1 MESLKTKTLAEIY
14 IRQGHLQEAFEIY
27 QALAEKDPGDQDARE
42 KMKYLSQRLGF
53 LSSGPP
59 TARSKEEKIHVLE
72 GWLANIQNRRKR

>member
-27 QALAEKDPGDQDARE
+27 RALAEKDPGDRDARE
-42 KMKYLSQRLGF
+42 KLKYLSQRLGF
-53 LSSGPP
+53 LSSGPS
-59 TARSKEEKIHVLE
+59 TARSKEEKTRVLE